1 MGPLAL
7 NIDKSIY
14 KQVAEL
20 HVTMIPDGF
29 LSSLGV
35 KFLSLLYEAI
45 DKSERNFLDM
55 ALNEDGYVIGFVA
68 GGSSYSEV
76 YFYFIRNPYR
86 FICSFKFNVL
96 LLTKIIGV
104 LEVLLKTLGGKK
116 EHENQPA
123 ELYSIA
129 VVDSEQRGGV
139 AKGLFENLVDYFA
152 LRGYCS
158 FVIRVG
164 VHLSNAHAF
173 YLKQGAVKQSSVKF
187 HGNRSSVVYRYFIE
201 DDAHNKQH
209 H

>member
-1 MGPLAL
+1 M
-7 NIDKSIY
+7 
-14 KQVAEL
+14 
-20 HVTMIPDGF
+20 
-29 LSSLGV
+29 
-35 KFLSLLYEAI
+35 
-45 DKSERNFLDM
+45 
-55 ALNEDGYVIGFVA
+55 
-68 GGSSYSEV
+68 
-76 YFYFIRNPYR
+76 
-86 FICSFKFNVL
+86 
-96 LLTKIIGV
+96 
-104 LEVLLKTLGGKK
+104 LKTLGGKK

-187 HGNRSSVVYRYFIE
+187 MEIVPLLFI
-201 DDAHNKQH
+201 DISLKMMHTTSNITKPLWRRK
-209 H
+209 